1 MSVGKPTYWMH
12 LSAEPET
19 VVSMLETL
27 GAVNTDLQGGVLNQL
42 SNTAESRYTSSCEL
56 VGLNLLQSGK
66 LICTIF

>member
-19 VVSMLETL
+19 IVSMLETL

-42 SNTAESRYTSSCEL
+42 SAGTQ
-56 VGLNLLQSGK
+56 VPVIWWG
-66 LICTIF
+66 